1 MSSPILDLIREK
13 INIVDVVDSYI
24 KDLRKAGR
32 NYKACCPFHHEKTP
46 SFTVSPDKGIF
57 YCFGCNEGGDI
68 FTFVMKMEGITFHE
82 AAKKLALQAGVEYG
96 DRSREFTREEKER
109 YALKKILGFARQFY
123 SKQLFSPEGEKARLY
138 IGQRKVNKMMAERF
152 ELGWAPPYGQAL
164 FSELK
169 KNSFSEELAI
179 KAGLIKK
186 TESGAIRDVFRGRLL
201 FPIKNQSGDTIAF
214 GGRTL
219 APERMPKYLN
229 SSDNML
235 FSKRKTLYGLNMA
248 LPEIRRNGRALIL
261 EGYMDVIGAHQHG
274 IGYAVAPLGTAFSQ
288 EHAEILGRAAGD
300 IIIMFDDDAA
310 GIKASVRAAEIFM
323 QAGLFVRIASLG
335 EGLDPDEFLIKYGR
349 AAFEK
354 LLANAE
360 DPLEFRI
367 RQFYKNRPSPSAQD
381 KAQAINILLRTVAA
395 QSDEIVKSEWIKLL
409 ALRFNVDRESILR
422 QLEKKNADLTQK
434 EKKAENIAEPKKDN
448 KTATIPPLEKDLLQ
462 MLIRS
467 PELLSQAAELKAE
480 DFSHALAKKIFIELK
495 NIPEKNRKDASHILI
510 EKFPGEAA
518 GLYELFI
525 SEQAAEK
532 NDAAA
537 VAGAV
542 RMIKTASI
550 KRRMQK
556 LKNLPGMTPEQ
567 LQEYSLLAMELK
579 ASGAKDSGI

>member
-13 INIVDVVDSYI
+13 INIVDVVDSYV
-24 KDLRKAGR
+24 KDLRRAGR

-96 DRSREFTREEKER
+96 DRSREFTKEEKER
-109 YALKKILGFARQFY
+109 YALKKILSFARQFY
-123 SKQLFSPEGEKARLY
+123 SRQLFSPEGEKARLY
-138 IGQRKVNKMMAERF
+138 LGKRKVNKVTAERF
-152 ELGWAPPYGQAL
+152 ELGWAPAHGQTL
-164 FSELK
+164 YNELK
-169 KNSFSEELAI
+169 KNSFPEALAV

-186 TESGAIRDVFRGRLL
+186 TDSGTIRDVFRGRLL

-214 GGRTL
+214 GGRIL
-219 APERMPKYLN
+219 DPERMPKYLN
-229 SSDNML
+229 SSDSIL

-248 LPEIRRNGRALIL
+248 LPEIRRTGRALIL

-300 IIIMFDDDAA
+300 IILMFDDDAA

-323 QAGLFVRIASLG
+323 QAGLFVRIASLA

-349 AAFEK
+349 TAFEK
-354 LLANAE
+354 LLSQAE

-367 RQFYKNRPSPSAQD
+367 RQFFKNRPSPSVQD
-381 KAQAINILLRTVAA
+381 KAQAINILLGTVAA

-409 ALRFNVDRESILR
+409 ATRFNVDRESVLR
-422 QLEKKNADLTQK
+422 QLEKKNSNLKQK
-434 EKKAENIAEPKKDN
+434 EKGPE
-448 KTATIPPLEKDLLQ
+448 KTEKNYRAATLPPLEKDLLQ
-462 MLIRS
+462 MLIRC
-467 PELLSQAAELKAE
+467 PELISQAAELKTE
-480 DFSHALAKKIFIELK
+480 DFSDSLAGSIFLELR
-495 NIPEKNRKDASHILI
+495 NIPEKHRKDAYHMLL
-510 EKFPGEAA
+510 EKFPDEASR
-518 GLYELFI
+518 LYELAV
-525 SEQAAEK
+525 SEPAGEK

-537 VAGAV
+537 VAGAA
-542 RMIKTASI
+542 RMIRAASA
-550 KRRMQK
+550 KRRMMK

-579 ASGAKDSGI
+579 ASGGKDSGI